1 MKPGAHSNSEEPR
14 PPRES
19 QEPNGFLDRLKP
31 KRRATRILLWV
42 LLVVVVVALG
52 VGGWALNRY
61 VIDHV
66 EISDVSSYQSQID
79 VQNPTVPLA
88 TFPPDNPTSPTS
100 TDP

>member
-1 MKPGAHSNSEEPR
+1 MKSGAHSSNEESR

-19 QEPNGFLDRLKP
+19 EEPNGFLDRLKP

-66 EISDVSSYQSQID
+66 EISDVSSYESQIG

-88 TFPPDNPTSPTS
+88 TFPPEDQTFPTS
-100 TDP
+100 TEP